1 MENELLEETG
11 YVGDIPEGWKWM
23 KVEEFAEVVS
33 GGTPRTDKPEF
44 WNGDIAWITPK
55 DLSNFKFRYIERGE
69 RNISREG
76 LENSN
81 AKLLPKGT
89 VLLSSRAPV
98 GYLAIAKNELSTN
111 QGFQSLIPKENVISE
126 FLYYLLKNNVEYL
139 KSQASGTTFGELSK
153 STLKKLTFPLPPLP
167 EQKAIAE
174 VLSSI
179 DDKIELLH
187 RQNKTLE
194 EMAMTLFRQWFI
206 EPTKDGLPDGWEEVS
221 LEDIFDIGIGRTP
234 PRKESHWFSLNPK
247 DIRWISV
254 KDLGSIDT
262 YIINTS
268 EFLKE
273 EAIKKFNIP
282 IIPDNT
288 VILSFKL
295 TVERVGITIGE
306 MVSNEA
312 IAHFKPKPN
321 SKISSNYLYL
331 FLKTLDF
338 STFGSTSSIAEAINS
353 KIIKEIKIQIPDDE
367 SILSFQSLIDPI
379 FQKIRHNVFQIQ
391 TLEKLRDTLLPKL
404 MSGEIRVKI

>member
-1 MENELLEETG
+1 MSEK
-11 YVGDIPEGWKWM
+11 IPKGWKWV
-23 KVEEFAEVVS
+23 KLGDEIELLYGKGLTEKERKNGIYPVYGSSGIIGYHNNYLVKGPGVIIGRKGSVGEVNLS
-33 GGTPRTDKPEF
+33 KTDFYPIDTTYYLKLK
-44 WNGDIAWITPK
+44 NDNDI
-55 DLSNFKFRYIERGE
+55 FF
-69 RNISREG
+69 
-76 LENSN
+76 
-81 AKLLPKGT
+81 
-89 VLLSSRAPV
+89 
-98 GYLAIAKNELSTN
+98 
-111 QGFQSLIPKENVISE
+111 F
-126 FLYYLLKNNVEYL
+126 YYLLKTLRLNEINSHSAVP
-139 KSQASGTTFGELSK
+139 GLSREDIY
-153 STLKKLTFPLPPLP
+153 SLYIPLPPLP

-194 EMAMTLFRQWFI
+194 KMAMTLFRQWFI
-206 EPTKDGLPDGWEEVS
+206 EPTRDGLPEGWEEVS
-221 LEDIFDIGIGRTP
+221 LGDIFDIGIGRTP
-234 PRKESHWFSLNPK
+234 PRKESQWFSVNQH

-262 YIINTS
+262 YILNSS

-273 EAIKKFNIP
+273 ESVKEFNIP

-288 VILSFKL
+288 VVLSFKL
-295 TVERVGITIGE
+295 TVGRIGITIGE

-312 IAHFKPKPN
+312 IAHFKPKPD

-353 KIIKEIKIQIPDDE
+353 KIIKEIKIHVPDDE
-367 SILSFQSLIDPI
+367 LITSFQSLINPV
-379 FQKIRHNVFQIQ
+379 FQKIRLNTLEIQ

-404 MSGEIRVKI
+404 MSGEAKIMNNE

>member
-1 MENELLEETG
+1 MEFLEEME

-23 KVEEFAEVVS
+23 KVEDFAEVVS

-81 AKLLPKGT
+81 AKLLPKGA

-111 QGFQSLIPKENVISE
+111 QGFQSLIPKENVVSE

-167 EQKAIAE
+167 EQKAIAK

-221 LEDIFDIGIGRTP
+221 LGDVFDYLEGPGIRNWQYSTKGIPFLNIRLIENEEINIKNANFISEEEAFGKYKKFLLQEGDVVISTSGTLGKYAIV
-234 PRKESHWFSLNPK
+234 RKYHLP
-247 DIRWISV
+247 
-254 KDLGSIDT
+254 LLL
-262 YIINTS
+262 NTS
-268 EFLKE
+268 
-273 EAIKKFNIP
+273 
-282 IIPDNT
+282 IIR
-288 VILSFKL
+288 F
-295 TVERVGITIGE
+295 R
-306 MVSNEA
+306 
-312 IAHFKPKPN
+312 PKN
-321 SKISSNYLYL
+321 KNYRIFMYLYL
-331 FLKTLDF
+331 KSREFKEYLESSADG
-338 STFGSTSSIAEAINS
+338 SVQANFGPTHLRM
-353 KIIKEIKIQIPDDE
+353 IKIVIPPNH
-367 SILSFQSLIDPI
+367 ILEKFENAVSPFYEKLNNNYS
-379 FQKIRHNVFQIQ
+379 QIQ

-404 MSGEIRVKI
+404 MSGEIRVRI

>member
-1 MENELLEETG
+1 MSEWKEIELERIVNFYNGKKRPYIKGNIPVFGGNGILDYCNSFNSQGESIIIGRVGEYCGNVNYYNGFCWVSDNAILVKAKEE
-11 YVGDIPEGWKWM
+11 
-23 KVEEFAEVVS
+23 
-33 GGTPRTDKPEF
+33 
-44 WNGDIAWITPK
+44 
-55 DLSNFKFRYIERGE
+55 L
-69 RNISREG
+69 
-76 LENSN
+76 
-81 AKLLPKGT
+81 
-89 VLLSSRAPV
+89 
-98 GYLAIAKNELSTN
+98 
-111 QGFQSLIPKENVISE
+111 NVKY
-126 FLYYLLKNNVEYL
+126 LYYCLINVKLREFQVGSSQPLITQEVLKNIII
-139 KSQASGTTFGELSK
+139 
-153 STLKKLTFPLPPLP
+153 PLPPLP

-174 VLSSI
+174 VLSSL

-206 EPTKDGLPDGWEEVS
+206 EPTRDGLPEGWEEVS
-221 LEDIFDIGIGRTP
+221 LGDIFDIGIGRTP
-234 PRKESHWFSLNPK
+234 PRKESQWFSVNQH

-262 YIINTS
+262 YILNSS

-273 EAIKKFNIP
+273 ESVKEFNIP

-288 VILSFKL
+288 VVLSFKL
-295 TVERVGITIGE
+295 TVGRIGITIGE

-312 IAHFKPKPN
+312 IAHFKPKPD

-353 KIIKEIKIQIPDDE
+353 KIIKEIKIHVPDDE
-367 SILSFQSLIDPI
+367 LITSFQSLINPV
-379 FQKIRHNVFQIQ
+379 FQKIRLNTLEIQ

-404 MSGEIRVKI
+404 MSGEVRVMKK